1 MKEVFIKTMLGW
13 KTIVQFEDGAIA
25 RPEDHPLEV
34 VDNEKV
40 QLEKMINLYLQD
52 ANTQWPQESTARSA
66 EGGIDGRE
74 P

>member
-34 VDNEKV
+34 VVNKKV
-40 QLEKMINLYLQD
+40 YLQSVFIP
-52 ANTQWPQESTARSA
+52 WPQDYFAGNA
-66 EGGIDGRE
+66 GGDIKRNPIHNSE
-74 P
+74 Q